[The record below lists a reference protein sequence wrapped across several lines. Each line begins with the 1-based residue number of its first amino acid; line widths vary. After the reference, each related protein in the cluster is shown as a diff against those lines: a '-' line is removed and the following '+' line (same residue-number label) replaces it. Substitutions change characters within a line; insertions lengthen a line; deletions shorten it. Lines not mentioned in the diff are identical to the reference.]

1 MELKIIMPY
10 KSFTQKNKFL
20 NIELEQDKQKVEIP
34 IQYKNQTK
42 IVKRVNSSQPLT
54 QNISLLSQWDSDW
67 EDMEYI
73 YVASVQQYQHI
84 WKNWSVS
91 FGRMSLN
98 SIDNIYVEILLRNP
112 IGITDFSI
120 SNKFSF
126 KKFIGWNIVDI
137 EGQESSNTKI
147 ITLHASIYSNYLPQP
162 LFQTKLLVK
171 YFNPISRD

>member
-1 MELKIIMPY
+1 MPY

-98 SIDNIYVEILLRNP
+98 SIDNIHVEILLRNSL
-112 IGITDFSI
+112 GITNFSI

-126 KKFIGWNIVDI
+126 KKFIGWNIADI
-137 EGQESSNTKI
+137 EGKESSNTKI
-147 ITLHASIYSNYLPQP
+147 ISLHASIYSNYLPQP
-162 LFQTKLLVK
+162 LFQTKLSVK